1 MQVFQLIE
9 RLMDL
14 DPNAEVHFS
23 YNYGD
28 HWRTEVAPVVGE
40 VREGPQ
46 LVVDVLAVRVAR
58 HGARRQHLQRAVEHP
73 GRGRALGVARQV
85 LLRHDEETG
94 DYLESVRRVVVL
106 G

>member
-9 RLMDL
+9 QLMDL

-28 HWRTEVAPVVGE
+28 HWKTEVAPKVGS
-40 VREGPQ
+40 VLEGMVKYSEYHRMDR
-46 LVVDVLAVRVAR
+46 LM
-58 HGARRQHLQRAVEHP
+58 
-73 GRGRALGVARQV
+73 
-85 LLRHDEETG
+85 DEDEMYEEEG
-94 DYLESVRRVVVL
+94 DFEGTRRVIVL

>member
-28 HWRTEVAPVVGE
+28 HWRTEVAPKVDSVLEGVVKYSDYHRMDKLMDE
-40 VREGPQ
+40 DEMIEDEG
-46 LVVDVLAVRVAR
+46 DFE
-58 HGARRQHLQRAVEHP
+58 G
-73 GRGRALGVARQV
+73 
-85 LLRHDEETG
+85 T
-94 DYLESVRRVVVL
+94 RRVVVL

>member
-28 HWRTEVAPVVGE
+28 HWRTEVAPTVDSVS
-40 VREGPQ
+40 EG
-46 LVVDVLAVRVAR
+46 LVKYSAYHSMDKMVD
-58 HGARRQHLQRAVEHP
+58 ENEMIE
-73 GRGRALGVARQV
+73 
-85 LLRHDEETG
+85 DEG
-94 DYLESVRRVVVL
+94 DFEGTRRVVVL

>member
-9 RLMDL
+9 QLMDL

-28 HWRTEVAPVVGE
+28 HWRTEVAPKVSE
-40 VREGPQ
+40 VREG
-46 LVVDVLAVRVAR
+46 VVEFSEYHRMDKMVDD
-58 HGARRQHLQRAVEHP
+58 EDCY
-73 GRGRALGVARQV
+73 
-85 LLRHDEETG
+85 DEETG
-94 DYLESVRRVVVL
+94 DYLETVRRVVVL